1 MDIQTEA
8 QAAKVRAVMRAMIG
22 KIQEAKEAGD
32 KAAWQD
38 LKVQYT
44 TLQNALQ
51 EYKAKEVPEGEA
63 AAADNTET
71 VAQLRKQL
79 EEAQATI
86 KEQRHTIGALK
97 YEMEILRDE
106 VRTLRAP
113 PPVQEFDK
121 VRLIPPS
128 QSNNT
133 EIDWAKEIAAITGQN
148 T

>member
-8 QAAKVRAVMRAMIG
+8 QAAKVRAVMRGMIG

-51 EYKAKEVPEGEA
+51 EYKAKEAPEGEA
-63 AAADNTET
+63 AASDNTET

>member
-51 EYKAKEVPEGEA
+51 EYKAKEAPEGEA
-63 AAADNTET
+63 AASDNTET